1 MQDNLINKRVSFLS
15 LTALFV
21 LVFSVTRGLVPLI
34 SGAANLARPTYN
46 MSFSLGLF
54 LSAIGLYYALF
65 KRNQVIPKR
74 LRLLLIVNFTL
85 MVIWLIPIVAFN
97 PEPSIIISFAYSGLF
112 PFAILMF
119 TKITEK
125 HLKITMVIFTL
136 LVAGTIIWDFVELN
150 TDIIPDGYDAVI
162 SRQLLLRPDN
172 FEAFGRTS
180 ELLRPVGI
188 LGHRPHDSGNLLA
201 ILSVYWIALLF
212 RPGKAKANL
221 ALISS
226 IGISGMLMTQSAANI
241 VAFFVG
247 VLFILYS
254 YRRMILKNT
263 GAFNFLIVL
272 ATGAATLYVFSNY
285 FGIQTGMLWQWSQ
298 RVGSEGAWAGMM
310 NMGITNITSDL
321 FAILFGHGSS
331 FSLSAIGDVS
341 EVGLIKMLVEYGL
354 LSWVVFI
361 MILIYPIMRYFR
373 AGSMNKQSALPYIAA
388 ILTGVISL

>member
-1 MQDNLINKRVSFLS
+1 
-15 LTALFV
+15 
-21 LVFSVTRGLVPLI
+21 
-34 SGAANLARPTYN
+34 
-46 MSFSLGLF
+46 
-54 LSAIGLYYALF
+54 
-65 KRNQVIPKR
+65 
-74 LRLLLIVNFTL
+74 